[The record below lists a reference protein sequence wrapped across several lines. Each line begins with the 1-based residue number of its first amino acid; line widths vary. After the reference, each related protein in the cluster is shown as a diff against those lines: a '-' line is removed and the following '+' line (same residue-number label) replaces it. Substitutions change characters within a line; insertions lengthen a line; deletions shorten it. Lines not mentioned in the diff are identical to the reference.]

1 LIRINL
7 SPEREKGRQ
16 TDVRV
21 QILIYILSLT
31 VVLAGCFFTYSQK
44 ASQIKGLERRMY
56 AKQKELSKY
65 GEVEAKLKEMKAK
78 EKELKEKESIVKQI
92 VARRTV
98 AIRAL
103 DALSNT
109 LVPGKIWITTA
120 KNNSSTLTITGY
132 GQDNQTIAQYMKN
145 LESSPVFTDVDLM
158 LSEESSVKDYII
170 ELDKILVT
178 DFKDQLYKESRAVAE
193 LREGISKY
201 KSARTTTKSTSGG
214 DQKREYEKLKEK
226 RLGEYKLKKF
236 TITMRLVP

>member
-1 LIRINL
+1 MIRINL

-31 VVLAGCFFTYSQK
+31 VVLAGCFFAYSQK
-44 ASQIKGLERRMY
+44 ASQINELDRRV
-56 AKQKELSKY
+56 ATKEKELGKY
-65 GEVEAKLKEMKAK
+65 GEVEAKLKEVKTK
-78 EKELKEKESIVKQI
+78 EKELEEKEQIVKQI

-120 KNNSSTLTITGY
+120 KNNSLSLTITGY

-145 LESSPVFTDVDLM
+145 LESSPVFTDVDLV
-158 LSEESSVKDYII
+158 LSEESSVRDYITD
-170 ELDKILVT
+170 LDKIMTT
-178 DFKDQLYKESRAVAE
+178 DFKDQLYKESRAVAD
-193 LREGISKY
+193 LKEGLSQTIRQS
-201 KSARTTTKSTSGG
+201 TKSSNKGG
-214 DQKREYEKLKEK
+214 QSQKFERLKQE

>member
-1 LIRINL
+1 MIRINL

-31 VVLAGCFFTYSQK
+31 VVLAGCFFAYSQK
-44 ASQIKGLERRMY
+44 ASQINELKRRVD
-56 AKQKELSKY
+56 AKQKELGKY

-78 EKELKEKESIVKQI
+78 EKELEEKEQIVKQI

-145 LESSPVFTDVDLM
+145 LESSPVFNDVDLM
-158 LSEESSVKDYII
+158 LSEESSAKEYIT
-170 ELDKILVT
+170 ELDKIMST

-193 LREGISKY
+193 LREGLSV
-201 KSARTTTKSTSGG
+201 SARPSTKSNTKGG
-214 DQKREYEKLKEK
+214 ETQKYEKLKQE